1 MSILKNAIDSIALG
15 LEDYETSKED
25 KRRIVSCTRNI
36 YAGILLLFKHK
47 LSSLSAD
54 NTDEALIKER
64 VNPKIVDNIILW
76 VGKGTKTVDYQSIKE
91 RFDSLGI
98 SVEWGRIDKIKAYR
112 NNVEHYFSSLEHRAI
127 QGLISNSFI
136 IIRDFVSEQLKQ
148 DPKELLG
155 SDSWLT
161 LVDVHEVYKKEK
173 EACIKLIERVKFFSD
188 TIKEAFISYSCK
200 ECGSD
205 LIYPSQPNVDASEN
219 SFICKSCDAVFAYDE
234 IVGPAVIRRFE
245 GEAYVAMTDGGDS
258 PIADCP
264 FCGGIYLYEE
274 QICSEC
280 GESASHECDMCGNE
294 IPPEELSEEDLCGY
308 CSHQM
313 LKDD

>member
-25 KRRIVSCTRNI
+25 ERRIVSCTRNI

-47 LSSLSAD
+47 LSSLSAE

-64 VNPKIVDNIILW
+64 VNPKIIDNKILW
-76 VGKGTKTVDYQSIKE
+76 VGKGKKTVDYQSIKD

-98 SVEWGRIDKIKAYR
+98 AVDWGRIDKINNYR
-112 NNVEHYFSSLEHRAI
+112 NNVEHYFSNLEHRAI

-136 IIRDFVSEQLKQ
+136 IIRDFVSEQLNQ

-161 LVDVHEVYKKEK
+161 LVDVHEVYEKEK
-173 EACIKLIERVKFFSD
+173 QACTDLIEAVNFYSD
-188 TIKEAFISYSCK
+188 TIQEAFVSYSCK

-205 LIYPSQPNVDASEN
+205 LIYPKEPNTDASEN
-219 SFICKSCDAVFAYDE
+219 GFICKSCDAEFSYEE
-234 IVGPAVIRRFE
+234 IVSPAVINHFE
-245 GEAYVAMTDGGDS
+245 ADAYIAMTDGGDS

-264 FCGGIYLYEE
+264 FCGGAYIYEE
-274 QICSEC
+274 KICAEC
-280 GESASHECDMCGNE
+280 GESASHECDMCGSE
-294 IPPEELSEEDLCGY
+294 IPPEELSEDDLCGY
-308 CSHQM
+308 CAHQIS
-313 LKDD
+313 KDD